1 MKLLIDTFGSNYSE
15 SYVAQ
20 PVISESTGDGKDKK
34 YYIKGPFA
42 QAEQENR
49 NGRNYPKSVMENAID
64 KYQYIINSKRALGE
78 MKHPLSPQVDL
89 ERASHIIESLEWDG
103 NNVIG
108 KARIL
113 TNLPMGMIAKG
124 LIDEGVQFGVS
135 TRGLGS
141 LVEKNGVKIVQPDFM
156 IAAIDI
162 VGDPSG
168 PDCFV
173 QGIMENRE
181 WIYVNG
187 VYSDQH
193 VETTKKEILS
203 AKSGR
208 ITEMTTTAFHNF
220 LLNIK

>member
-1 MKLLIDTFGSNYSE
+1 MQLLIDTFGSSFNE
-15 SYVAQ
+15 SYVPL
-20 PVISESTGDGKDKK
+20 PVISESAGDGKDKK

-49 NGRNYPKSVMENAID
+49 NGRNYPRNVMENAID
-64 KYQYIINSKRALGE
+64 KYQHIINSKRSLGE
-78 MKHPLSPQVDL
+78 MKHPSSPQVDL
-89 ERASHIIESLEWDG
+89 ERASHIIESLDWDG

-141 LVEKNGVKIVQPDFM
+141 LVEKNGVKVVQPDFM
-156 IAAIDI
+156 ISAIDI

-168 PDCFV
+168 PDCWV
-173 QGIMENRE
+173 NGIMENKE
-181 WIYVNG
+181 WIYVG
-187 VYSDQH
+187 GEYIERH
-193 VETTKKEILS
+193 IEEAKKEIRA
-203 AKSGR
+203 AKFGK
-208 ITEMTTTAFHNF
+208 IEEANLIAFHNF
-220 LLNIK
+220 LAKIK